1 LLVPDLQLPT
11 QDLNFSGETWM
22 KVLEIAIE
30 KSQVWVEA
38 RSDHEAERR
47 ATFVIPPISTARIRT
62 PEGQGRMSR
71 EFHPLEEDPMSAMLT
86 QPRAGAN
93 EKELWRRLK
102 QGRDQ
107 RAREEL
113 VNLYMPVAKR
123 MAGRYA
129 GVVEPYDD
137 LVQVA
142 SLGLLN
148 AIDRFDSDRGTPF
161 IGFAKPT
168 IMGELKRYFR
178 DKVWTIRVPRA
189 LHDRMAAIETATE
202 ELTEE
207 LSRPPSPKQ
216 IADHLDID
224 VADILEALEARENR
238 RPLALDR
245 PVQNS
250 DGEEP
255 SAPEWIGEVDG
266 GYELVE
272 DRLTME
278 SVLPS
283 LDAREREVLRL
294 RFIED
299 LPQSKIA
306 AQIGCS
312 QMHVSRLLRSTLL
325 RMRQQTA
332 ETGDGFDEAA

>member
-1 LLVPDLQLPT
+1 
-11 QDLNFSGETWM
+11 
-22 KVLEIAIE
+22 
-30 KSQVWVEA
+30 
-38 RSDHEAERR
+38 
-47 ATFVIPPISTARIRT
+47 
-62 PEGQGRMSR
+62 
-71 EFHPLEEDPMSAMLT
+71 
-86 QPRAGAN
+86 
-93 EKELWRRLK
+93 
-102 QGRDQ
+102 
-107 RAREEL
+107 
-113 VNLYMPVAKR
+113 

-148 AIDRFDSDRGTPF
+148 AIDRFDPDLGTPF

-178 DKVWTIRVPRA
+178 DKVWTIRVPRSM
-189 LHDRMAAIETATE
+189 HDRMAAIETATE

-207 LSRPPSPKQ
+207 LSRPPSPQ
-216 IADHLDID
+216 QLAAHLSIDTAD
-224 VADILEALEARENR
+224 VLEALEARENR

-245 PVQNS
+245 PINGEE
-250 DGEEP
+250 GEEP
-255 SAPEWIGEVDG
+255 STPEWIGEIDG

-272 DRLTME
+272 DRLTVE
-278 SVLPS
+278 TVLPS

-294 RFIED
+294 RFVED

-312 QMHVSRLLRSTLL
+312 QMHVSRLLRGTLDRL
-325 RMRQQTA
+325 REASKADITKFR
-332 ETGDGFDEAA
+332 EAA

>member
-1 LLVPDLQLPT
+1 
-11 QDLNFSGETWM
+11 
-22 KVLEIAIE
+22 
-30 KSQVWVEA
+30 
-38 RSDHEAERR
+38 
-47 ATFVIPPISTARIRT
+47 
-62 PEGQGRMSR
+62 
-71 EFHPLEEDPMSAMLT
+71 MSATLSE
-86 QPRAGAN
+86 PRVGVN

-107 RAREEL
+107 HAREEL
-113 VNLYMPVAKR
+113 VKLYMPMARR

-148 AIDRFDSDRGTPF
+148 AIDRYDSDRGTPF
-161 IGFAKPT
+161 GGFAKPT

-189 LHDRMAAIETATE
+189 LHDRMGAIESATE

-216 IADHLDID
+216 LAEHLDID

-245 PVQNS
+245 PIQSSV
-250 DGEEP
+250 GEEP
-255 SAPEWIGEVDG
+255 SAPEWVGEVDG

-272 DRLTME
+272 DRLTVE
-278 SVLPS
+278 SVLPN

-312 QMHVSRLLRSTLL
+312 QMHISRLLRSTLD
-325 RMRQQTA
+325 RMREETA
-332 ETGDGFDEAA
+332 GSDDGFDEAA

>member
-1 LLVPDLQLPT
+1 M
-11 QDLNFSGETWM
+11 N
-22 KVLEIAIE
+22 
-30 KSQVWVEA
+30 
-38 RSDHEAERR
+38 
-47 ATFVIPPISTARIRT
+47 ATLTAVR
-62 PEGQGRMSR
+62 EGKQ
-71 EFHPLEEDPMSAMLT
+71 
-86 QPRAGAN
+86 

-102 QGRDQ
+102 KDRDQ
-107 RAREEL
+107 QARDEL
-113 VNLYMPVAKR
+113 VKLYMPIARR
-123 MAGRYA
+123 MAGRYS

-148 AIDRFDSDRGTPF
+148 AIDRFDPDLGTPF

-178 DKVWTIRVPRA
+178 DKVWTIRVPRSM
-189 LHDRMAAIETATE
+189 HDRMAAIETATE

-207 LSRPPSPKQ
+207 ISRPPSPKQ
-216 IADHLDID
+216 IAAHLRLDTAD
-224 VADILEALEARENR
+224 VLEALEARENR

-245 PVQNS
+245 PMHGD
-250 DGEEP
+250 DGEE
-255 SAPEWIGEVDG
+255 SSTSEWLGEVDD

-272 DRLTME
+272 DRLTVE
-278 SVLPS
+278 TVLPS

-294 RFIED
+294 RFVDD

-312 QMHVSRLLRSTLL
+312 QMHVSRLLRGTLDRL
-325 RMRQQTA
+325 REASDADPTTTYR
-332 ETGDGFDEAA
+332 EAA

>member
-1 LLVPDLQLPT
+1 
-11 QDLNFSGETWM
+11 
-22 KVLEIAIE
+22 
-30 KSQVWVEA
+30 
-38 RSDHEAERR
+38 
-47 ATFVIPPISTARIRT
+47 
-62 PEGQGRMSR
+62 
-71 EFHPLEEDPMSAMLT
+71 MSATMNKA
-86 QPRAGAN
+86 RAGGH
-93 EKELWRRLK
+93 EKELWRRLRTD
-102 QGRDQ
+102 RDP

-113 VNLYMPVAKR
+113 VSIYMPMARR

-161 IGFAKPT
+161 VGFAKPT

-178 DKVWTIRVPRA
+178 DKVWTIRVPRSM
-189 LHDRMAAIETATE
+189 HDRMAAIESATE

-216 IADHLDID
+216 LAAHLHLEVDD
-224 VADILEALEARENR
+224 VLEALEARENR

-245 PVQNS
+245 PIVGD
-250 DGEEP
+250 DGDE
-255 SAPEWIGEVDG
+255 SSTPEWIGEVDG

-272 DRLTME
+272 DRLTVE

-283 LDAREREVLRL
+283 LEAREREVLRL

-306 AQIGCS
+306 EQIGCS
-312 QMHVSRLLRSTLL
+312 QMHVSRLLRGTLGRL
-325 RMRQQTA
+325 R
-332 ETGDGFDEAA
+332 EAAGTAAEPREAA

>member
-1 LLVPDLQLPT
+1 
-11 QDLNFSGETWM
+11 
-22 KVLEIAIE
+22 
-30 KSQVWVEA
+30 
-38 RSDHEAERR
+38 
-47 ATFVIPPISTARIRT
+47 
-62 PEGQGRMSR
+62 
-71 EFHPLEEDPMSAMLT
+71 MSATLAEV
-86 QPRAGAN
+86 RVGGN
-93 EKELWRRLK
+93 EKELWRRFK
-102 QGRDQ
+102 WERDQ

-113 VNLYMPVAKR
+113 VALYMPIARR

-148 AIDRFDSDRGTPF
+148 AIDRFDIDRGTPF
-161 IGFAKPT
+161 LGFAKPT

-189 LHDRMAAIETATE
+189 MHDRMAAIETATE

-207 LSRPPSPKQ
+207 LSRPPSPKE
-216 IADHLDID
+216 IAAHLRID
-224 VADILEALEARENR
+224 TGDVLEALEARENR
-238 RPLALDR
+238 RPVALDR
-245 PVQNS
+245 PLRG
-250 DGEEP
+250 DAGDELA
-255 SAPEWIGEVDG
+255 APEWLGEVDG

-272 DRLTME
+272 DRLTVE

-283 LDAREREVLRL
+283 LDEREREVLRL

-306 AQIGCS
+306 ARIGCS
-312 QMHVSRLLRSTLL
+312 QMHVSRLLRSTLDRL
-325 RMRQQTA
+325 RETS
-332 ETGDGFDEAA
+332 ETGITFRETA

>member
-1 LLVPDLQLPT
+1 
-11 QDLNFSGETWM
+11 
-22 KVLEIAIE
+22 
-30 KSQVWVEA
+30 
-38 RSDHEAERR
+38 
-47 ATFVIPPISTARIRT
+47 
-62 PEGQGRMSR
+62 
-71 EFHPLEEDPMSAMLT
+71 MSATLT
-86 QPRAGAN
+86 EPHGGVN
-93 EKELWRRLK
+93 EKELWRRFK

-113 VNLYMPVAKR
+113 VKLYMPMARR

-148 AIDRFDSDRGTPF
+148 AIDRFDIDRGIPF
-161 IGFAKPT
+161 GGFAKPT

-202 ELTEE
+202 KLTEE

-216 IADHLDID
+216 LADHLDID
-224 VADILEALEARENR
+224 VGDILEALEARENR

-245 PVQNS
+245 PIQSV
-250 DGEEP
+250 DGEEL

-272 DRLTME
+272 DRLTVE
-278 SVLPS
+278 SVLPT
-283 LDAREREVLRL
+283 LEPREREVLRL
-294 RFIED
+294 RFIEE

-306 AQIGCS
+306 TQIGCS
-312 QMHVSRLLRSTLL
+312 QMHVSRLLRRTLD
-325 RMRQQTA
+325 RMR
-332 ETGDGFDEAA
+332 EEAAGPGNSFGEAG